1 MGRGGCVERP
11 AVGWSWMKFSVA
23 NVFGH
28 MTSPKERAWQMK
40 TWIDPGLGLWL
51 GARKSKARRV
61 TEQTARGAKLD
72 SVQVVAV
79 PALKAV

>member
-1 MGRGGCVERP
+1 ME
-11 AVGWSWMKFSVA
+11 FSGA

-28 MTSPKERAWQMK
+28 TTSPKERAWQMK
-40 TWIDPGLGLWL
+40 MWIDPGLGLWL
-51 GARKSKARRV
+51 GARKCRARRV
-61 TEQTARGAKLD
+61 TERTARGAKLD